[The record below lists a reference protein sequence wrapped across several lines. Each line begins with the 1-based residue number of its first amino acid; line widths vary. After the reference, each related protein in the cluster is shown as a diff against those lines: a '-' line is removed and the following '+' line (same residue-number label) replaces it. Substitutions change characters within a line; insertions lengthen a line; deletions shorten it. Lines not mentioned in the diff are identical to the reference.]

1 MNYILF
7 VKDECPYCVDAED
20 LLTSKDLDFKKV
32 VFSEEQQQTLTD
44 IKSAYDWPTVPMVFH
59 RTGRDV
65 KFIGGFSD
73 LTEYLSDE

>member
-44 IKSAYDWPTVPMVFH
+44 IKSAYDWPTVP
-59 RTGRDV
+59 
-65 KFIGGFSD
+65 IC
-73 LTEYLSDE
+73 YLDT